1 MPGATHLSLD
11 EEDSEYQEGDLEEEE
26 EEADQVE
33 GWDDDENLVM
43 SRPKARRGQVS
54 GEEDGEDAMED
65 EELQDAVDD
74 MSKADSNQSIR
85 RLKRRGN
92 LNQS

>member
-1 MPGATHLSLD
+1 MAGVTHLSLD
-11 EEDSEYQEGDLEEEE
+11 DEDSEYHEGDLEEEEE

-33 GWDDDENLVM
+33 GWDDDENIVI

-54 GEEDGEDAMED
+54 GEEEGEDAMED
-65 EELQDAVDD
+65 EELKDAVDD

-92 LNQS
+92 LN

>member
-1 MPGATHLSLD
+1 
-11 EEDSEYQEGDLEEEE
+11 
-26 EEADQVE
+26 
-33 GWDDDENLVM
+33 M